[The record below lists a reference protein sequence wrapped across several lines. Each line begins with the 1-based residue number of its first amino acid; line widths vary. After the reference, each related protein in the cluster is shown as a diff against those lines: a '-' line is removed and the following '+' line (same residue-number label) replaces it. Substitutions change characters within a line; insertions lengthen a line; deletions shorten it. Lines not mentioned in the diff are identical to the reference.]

1 MVFSTLKGSNFSA
14 MNFDKTKAMR
24 SAERLLS
31 QGKIRAAI
39 TEYKRIVEHDPK
51 DFNTLNML
59 GDLYAKNAEKK
70 EAVGC
75 YTQVADFYNRQGFSH
90 KAIAVY
96 NKITRIEPNSMEI
109 AAKLAQLYQAKGSLA
124 EARRHYTAI
133 AENHQKRGQ
142 KHEALVVWKQ
152 IAELD
157 PNNTEIYLKIAEV
170 CRQEDQPDEAAQA
183 FAEAGARFLEQK
195 NFDAALAA
203 FTNALEIKKHY
214 LRALNGLVKAQIGA
228 GFADEAAQTLENIL
242 SEQPF
247 NRDILYLL
255 ADCYIEMNN
264 PERAER
270 TIVKLVEQEPA
281 NYPKF
286 LELVKIYLKNND
298 LDAAARILSVS
309 SEHLL
314 VGGQAEDFLHW
325 TNEILARNP
334 EQIDALRLLVRYHG
348 WQRDEGEIRKSLER
362 LAEIARLAEA
372 VEDERYA
379 LAQLVMIAPQEVGYA
394 RRLQEIN
401 AALGFENVETAAD
414 NNAASEPESAEQ
426 DAKNLP
432 ELENFAADGI
442 STHNGDGRNGSSQ
455 ASQADELYG
464 YNEFDFTENAAPFV
478 YERSENFAGNDS
490 SQDTKKFDV
499 YEAAGDAENA
509 FAASDEIKTTD
520 FQIIADAD
528 GAPEKSNGAT
538 NFADDLKLQKEIE
551 SVKFYIEQG
560 YSDLA
565 SKSLLALEAEF
576 GNRAEIENLRAQIN
590 VSSPQIFTA
599 AAEEEKKENLQS
611 KDISANGTGAKST
624 AAKVFETLDDLR
636 DEFDIDQSG
645 EDAAYDAADRY
656 ETHYQT
662 ATAYK
667 EMGLM
672 EESIREFQDALL
684 FVKIDDGTRRFF
696 QCANLLGHCFMEKQ
710 MPNLALV
717 WFRRGMETPDL
728 TDAEKHAIYYEIG
741 NAFAAGGDPEKS
753 IEYFERL
760 YAENVDYRDVSRR
773 LDSLRAAQTTA
784 NAPAS

>member
-1 MVFSTLKGSNFSA
+1 
-14 MNFDKTKAMR
+14 MR

-70 EAVGC
+70 EAIGC

-109 AAKLAQLYQAKGSLA
+109 AAKLAQLYQAKGSLL

-133 AENHQKRGQ
+133 AENHQRRGQ

-157 PNNTEIYLKIAEV
+157 PKNTEIYLKIAEV
-170 CRQEDQPDEAAQA
+170 CQQEDQPDEAAQA
-183 FAEAGARFLEQK
+183 YAEAGARFLEQK

-203 FTNALEIKKHY
+203 FGNALEIKRHY

-242 SEQPF
+242 AEQPF

-264 PERAER
+264 PAQAEL

-286 LELVKIYLKNND
+286 LELVKVYLKNND
-298 LDAAARILSVS
+298 LDSAARILSVS

-348 WQRDEGEIRKSLER
+348 WQRDEGEIKKSLER

-379 LAQLVMIAPQEVGYA
+379 LAQLVMIAPQEIGYA

-401 AALGFENVETAAD
+401 VSLGLEDVVAAND
-414 NNAASEPESAEQ
+414 NAASEIKSAE
-426 DAKNLP
+426 DEAKVIP
-432 ELENFAADGI
+432 QFENFVAAD
-442 STHNGDGRNGSSQ
+442 DGNAQADGSQ
-455 ASQADELYG
+455 ASDAVEFYG
-464 YNEFDFTENAAPFV
+464 YNEFDFAENSAPIV
-478 YERSENFAGNDS
+478 YDEANENFAGDNS
-490 SQDTKKFDV
+490 LQSIKEFDL
-499 YEAAGDAENA
+499 YETGDDENIFTA
-509 FAASDEIKTTD
+509 NNEIKTTD
-520 FQIIADAD
+520 FQITAVADNAS
-528 GAPEKSNGAT
+528 EKSNGTT
-538 NFADDLKLQKEIE
+538 NFANELKLQKEIE
-551 SVKFYIEQG
+551 SVEFYIEQG
-560 YSDLA
+560 YADLA

-590 VSSPQIFTA
+590 GSAPQISTV
-599 AAEEEKKENLQS
+599 AAEEEKKVDLQS
-611 KDISANGTGAKST
+611 KNISANGSSANGNGNGAKPT

-636 DEFDIDQSG
+636 DEFDIDQSTDG
-645 EDAAYDAADRY
+645 DDAADRY

-672 EESIREFQDALL
+672 EDSIREFQDALL
-684 FVKIDDGTRRFF
+684 FVRIDDGTRRFF
-696 QCANLLGHCFMEKQ
+696 HCANLLGHCFMEKQ
-710 MPNLALV
+710 MPSPALV
-717 WFRRGMETPDL
+717 WFRRALETPDL
-728 TDAEKHAIYYEIG
+728 TDAEKHAIYYELG
-741 NAFAAGGDPEKS
+741 NAFEAGGDREKS

-773 LDSLRAAQTTA
+773 LEDFRAAEAGA
-784 NAPAS
+784 NVPAS